1 MNRPNKIFLKA
12 KRNNGFTLI
21 EVIVAITIFAVS
33 VLAILNLFSTT
44 LKSNTQ
50 IRHYTIGLILAQSKM
65 AEIKS
70 GLEIESAGI
79 FEEDDIEYEWS
90 VHTNPTEIKNIEE
103 IRLQVTWKGQKAKK
117 NIELVGYRVI
127 ESRKDREEK

>member
-1 MNRPNKIFLKA
+1 MNRLNKIFLKA

-33 VLAILNLFSTT
+33 VLAILNLFSTI
-44 LKSNTQ
+44 LKSTTQ

-79 FEEDDIEYEWS
+79 FKEDDIEYEWS